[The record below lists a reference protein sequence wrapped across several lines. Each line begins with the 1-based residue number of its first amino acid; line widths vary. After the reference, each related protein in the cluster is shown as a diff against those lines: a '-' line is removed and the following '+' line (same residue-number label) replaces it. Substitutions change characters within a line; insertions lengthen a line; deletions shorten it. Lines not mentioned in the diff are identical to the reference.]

1 MKVIL
6 ITGCSSGFGML
17 SAARLAAAGHT
28 VYATMRNLDK
38 KNELLN
44 EVNRRSTE
52 IHLLRLDVTDNV
64 SIVTAIRQVEAEQ
77 GRLDILINN
86 AGYGIGGFFEDL
98 TEGEIR
104 EQMETNFFGVQNV
117 TRQALPLLRETAVRM
132 DNKGVVK
139 IINVSSTQG
148 RSALPALGAYGASK
162 FALEGFSESLYFELK
177 PFGIRVVL
185 IEPGAYSTK
194 AIRDNTRRAQ
204 HAGEADSPYT
214 LYSNLFEQK
223 YKQMLAT
230 GVGIGDPE
238 DVAELIEKIVNCSRP
253 HFRYVIGSGA
263 KLRLFAK
270 QLLPFTWFASLISR
284 IIFGKISQR

>member
-44 EVNRRSTE
+44 EVNRRSAK

-104 EQMETNFFGVQNV
+104 EQMETNFFG
-117 TRQALPLLRETAVRM
+117 
-132 DNKGVVK
+132 
-139 IINVSSTQG
+139 
-148 RSALPALGAYGASK
+148 
-162 FALEGFSESLYFELK
+162 
-177 PFGIRVVL
+177 
-185 IEPGAYSTK
+185 
-194 AIRDNTRRAQ
+194 
-204 HAGEADSPYT
+204 
-214 LYSNLFEQK
+214 
-223 YKQMLAT
+223 
-230 GVGIGDPE
+230 
-238 DVAELIEKIVNCSRP
+238 
-253 HFRYVIGSGA
+253 
-263 KLRLFAK
+263 
-270 QLLPFTWFASLISR
+270 
-284 IIFGKISQR
+284 